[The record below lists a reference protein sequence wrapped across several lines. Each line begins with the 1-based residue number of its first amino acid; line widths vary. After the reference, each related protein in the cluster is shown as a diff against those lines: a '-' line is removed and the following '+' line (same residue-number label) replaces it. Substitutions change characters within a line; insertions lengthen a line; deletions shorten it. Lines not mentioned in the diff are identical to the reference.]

1 MRAAI
6 NGSSGS
12 EHVEKLRGMCALST
26 EPEHRGPG
34 HSSVWCCCCWFSVHT
49 SADLCYVLCALQ
61 EPMRCESSSVVGS
74 LPVSD
79 VTVTVVML
87 VHRWGHS
94 KFKTLKVR
102 GKCEAKR
109 AAPRLILP
117 NALPRQSRSWK
128 FEGPLL
134 KRSRPVTMRSVRS
147 LCQRL
152 FVQLPMALRRIGQG
166 KRIQQLT

>member
-1 MRAAI
+1 MDQSTLRSFAA
-6 NGSSGS
+6 
-12 EHVEKLRGMCALST
+12 CALCRRNQST
-26 EPEHRGPG
+26 E
-34 HSSVWCCCCWFSVHT
+34 HSSVWCFCCRFLVHT
-49 SADLCYVLCALQ
+49 STDLCYVLCALQ
-61 EPMRCESSSVVGS
+61 EPMRWESSSVVGS

-79 VTVTVVML
+79 VTVTVVRL